1 MGTQVVQCMA
11 AAVLCHMTENGKVA
25 KDLVHYGAISV
36 VINLL
41 RSQQPELLS
50 RCAVILADLAG
61 HSDQYQNLIAQLV
74 RPKALISH
82 TCIWLLSKIMSFLK
96 SFYM

>member
-1 MGTQVVQCMA
+1 MVGLLSAGTQVVQCMA
-11 AAVLCHMTENGKVA
+11 AAVLCHMTENSKVGE
-25 KDLVHYGAISV
+25 DLVHYGAMSV

-41 RSQQPELLS
+41 KSHQPELLS

-74 RPKALISH
+74 SAKA
-82 TCIWLLSKIMSFLK
+82 F
-96 SFYM
+96 